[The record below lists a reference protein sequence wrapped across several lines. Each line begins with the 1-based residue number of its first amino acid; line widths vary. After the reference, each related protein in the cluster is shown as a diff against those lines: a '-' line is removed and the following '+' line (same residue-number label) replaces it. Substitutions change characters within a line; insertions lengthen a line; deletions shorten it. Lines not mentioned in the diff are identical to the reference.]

1 MEQENKKFNKKF
13 ILTMFAVL
21 GFVLV
26 LVIILNFTL
35 YKSFDKNLE
44 VYFFNV
50 GQGDS
55 ELIFQEGH
63 TILIDGGPDASV
75 ISELSKA
82 LPVLSRKI
90 DVIIL
95 THPHADHVSGLV
107 DILKRYEVG
116 AVMGSGVVYNTPEYN
131 AFLEEIKNQKI
142 PFILAEAGEKIK
154 IGDLGQLTILHPF
167 DLNFLGKS
175 PTNIHDSMV
184 VARFDFGKE
193 SFLFAGDAEND
204 LENNLVF
211 KGVDVKADV
220 LKVGHHG
227 SKNSSPPIF
236 LKKVSPQFS
245 VIEVGKNNIY
255 HHPADITLRNLAA
268 IGSEILRTDLNG
280 TIKFLSDGTSMI
292 YEKEF

>member
-1 MEQENKKFNKKF
+1 MEQENKKLNKKF
-13 ILTMFAVL
+13 VLIIFAVL
-21 GFVLV
+21 GFILV
-26 LVIILNFTL
+26 LVVVLNFTL

-50 GQGDS
+50 GQGDA
-55 ELIFQEGH
+55 ELVFQGGR

-82 LPVLSRKI
+82 LPVINRKI

-107 DILKRYEVG
+107 DVLQRYKVG
-116 AVMGSGVVYNTPEYN
+116 AVVGSGVVYNTPEYN
-131 AFLEEIKNQKI
+131 TFLEEVKNQKI
-142 PFILAEAGEKIK
+142 PFILARAGETIK

-184 VARFDFGKE
+184 VARFDFGEE
-193 SFLFAGDAEND
+193 SFLFTGDAESD
-204 LENNLVF
+204 LENNFVF
-211 KGVDVKADV
+211 KGVDVVADV

-227 SKNSSPPIF
+227 SKNSSPSVF
-236 LKKVSPQFS
+236 LKKVSPQIS
-245 VIEVGKNNIY
+245 VIEVGKNNVY
-255 HHPADITLRNLAA
+255 RHPADITLRNLAA
-268 IGSEILRTDLNG
+268 VGSEIFRTDLNG
-280 TIKFLSDGTSMI
+280 TIKFFSDGLHMI
-292 YEKEF
+292 YNKEF

>member
-1 MEQENKKFNKKF
+1 MEEKNKKLNKKL
-13 ILTMFAVL
+13 ILMTFAVS

-26 LVIILNFTL
+26 LVWILNFTL

-50 GQGDS
+50 GQGDA
-55 ELIFQEGH
+55 ELIFQGGH

-82 LPVLSRKI
+82 LPVLNRKI
-90 DVIIL
+90 DVIVL

-107 DILKRYEVG
+107 DVLQRYEVG
-116 AVMGSGVVYNTPEYN
+116 AVIGSGVIYNTPEYN

-142 PFILAEAGEKIK
+142 PFILARAGEKIK
-154 IGDLGQLTILHPF
+154 IGDLSELTILYPF
-167 DLNFLGKS
+167 DLNFVGKS

-184 VARFDFGKE
+184 VVRFDFGQE
-193 SFLFAGDAEND
+193 SFLFTGDAEND

-211 KGVDVKADV
+211 KGVDVKANI

-236 LKKVSPQFS
+236 LKRVSPKIS

-255 HHPADITLRNLAA
+255 RHPADITLRNLVA
-268 IGSEILRTDLNG
+268 IGSEILRTDLDG
-280 TIKFLSDGTSMI
+280 TIKFFSDGLKLI
-292 YEKEF
+292 YTKEF

>member
-1 MEQENKKFNKKF
+1 MEEGNRKFNKKS
-13 ILTMFAVL
+13 ILIVFAVL
-21 GFVLV
+21 GFILV
-26 LVIILNFTL
+26 LVVVLNFTL

-55 ELIFQEGH
+55 ELIFQGGH

-75 ISELSKA
+75 INELSKA
-82 LPVLSRKI
+82 LPVLNRKI

-107 DILKRYEVG
+107 DVLQRYEVG
-116 AVMGSGVVYNTPEYN
+116 VVVGSGVVYNTPEYN

-142 PFILAEAGEKIK
+142 PFILAKAGEKIK

-184 VARFDFGKE
+184 VARFDFGEE
-193 SFLFAGDAEND
+193 SFLFAGDAESD

-211 KGVDVKADV
+211 KSVNVKAGV

-227 SKNSSPPIF
+227 SKNSSPLVF
-236 LKKVSPQFS
+236 LKKVSPQIS

-255 HHPADITLRNLAA
+255 RHPADITLRNLATV
-268 IGSEILRTDLNG
+268 GSEIFRTDLNG
-280 TIKFLSDGTSMI
+280 TIKFLSDGLKIFYT
-292 YEKEF
+292 KEF

>member
-1 MEQENKKFNKKF
+1 MEEKNKKLNKKL
-13 ILTMFAVL
+13 ILMTFAVL

-26 LVIILNFTL
+26 LVWILNFTL

-55 ELIFQEGH
+55 ELIFQGGH
-63 TILIDGGPDASV
+63 TILIDGGPNASV

-82 LPVLSRKI
+82 LPVLNRKI

-107 DILKRYEVG
+107 DVLQRYEVG
-116 AVMGSGVVYNTPEYN
+116 AVVGSGVVYSTPEYN

-142 PFILAEAGEKIK
+142 PFILARAGEKIK
-154 IGDLGQLTILHPF
+154 IGDLGQLTILHPL
-167 DLNFLGKS
+167 DLNFLGKG
-175 PTNIHDSMV
+175 PTNTHDSMV
-184 VARFDFGKE
+184 VARFDFGEE
-193 SFLFAGDAEND
+193 SFLFMGDADGD
-204 LENNLVF
+204 LENELVS
-211 KGVDVKADV
+211 KGVDVRADV

-227 SKNSSPPIF
+227 SKNSSSLVF
-236 LKKVSPQFS
+236 LKKVSPQIS

-255 HHPADITLRNLAA
+255 RHPADIALRNLAVV
-268 IGSEILRTDLNG
+268 GSKIFRTDLNG
-280 TIKFLSDGTSMI
+280 TIKFLSDGFSLVYM
-292 YEKEF
+292 KEF

>member
-1 MEQENKKFNKKF
+1 M
-13 ILTMFAVL
+13 
-21 GFVLV
+21 V

-44 VYFFNV
+44 IYFFNV
-50 GQGDS
+50 GQGDA
-55 ELIFQEGH
+55 ELIFQGGH
-63 TILIDGGPDASV
+63 TILIDGGRDASV

-82 LPVLSRKI
+82 LPVINRKI

-107 DILKRYEVG
+107 DVLKRYKVG
-116 AVMGSGVVYNTPEYN
+116 VVLGSGVVYNTSEYN
-131 AFLEEIKNQKI
+131 AFLEEVRNQKI
-142 PFILAEAGEKIK
+142 PFILAGAGEKIK

-175 PTNIHDSMV
+175 LTNVHDSMV

-193 SFLFAGDAEND
+193 SFLFAGDTEND

-211 KGVDVKADV
+211 KGADVKADV

-227 SKNSSPPIF
+227 SKNSSPPTF

-268 IGSEILRTDLNG
+268 IGSEIFRTDLNG
-280 TIKFLSDGTSMI
+280 TIKFLSDGLKLVYT
-292 YEKEF
+292 KEF